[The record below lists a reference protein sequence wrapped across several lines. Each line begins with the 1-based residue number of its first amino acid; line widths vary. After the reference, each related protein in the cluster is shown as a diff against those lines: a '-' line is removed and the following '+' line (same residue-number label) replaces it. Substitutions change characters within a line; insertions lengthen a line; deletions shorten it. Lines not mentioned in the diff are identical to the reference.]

1 MLSERNGSDTMNQR
15 TPPDLTTRLV
25 EFMFYRQKE
34 IERAI
39 RQARESTRSGHSGGS
54 CGHAFVSDPTAIEGI
69 RLATELKQ
77 VTLYDGVVVRHPE
90 RWMRVVRGVYDK
102 LDDLEKRVIRRKYSN
117 EDYKTTMTELNI
129 DTNTYYHIVNRA
141 RTLSKMA
148 ACQLG
153 LIKVIE

>member
-1 MLSERNGSDTMNQR
+1 MNQR
-15 TPPDLTTRLV
+15 TPPDITTRLV

-39 RQARESTRSGHSGGS
+39 KQAREGTRSGHSGGS

-102 LDDLEKRVIRRKYSN
+102 LDDLEKRVIRRKYNN